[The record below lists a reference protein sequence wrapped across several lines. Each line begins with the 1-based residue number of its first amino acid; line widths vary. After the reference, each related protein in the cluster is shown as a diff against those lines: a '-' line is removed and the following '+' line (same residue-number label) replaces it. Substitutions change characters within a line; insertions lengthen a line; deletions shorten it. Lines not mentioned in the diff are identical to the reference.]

1 MDSVQYGDFV
11 SVLGHRKSPMM
22 MQAESSLSKKP
33 LGMRRSDGYSS
44 LKDKK
49 MARYSATRRS
59 PLKPSKEGQYT
70 GGPLL
75 TLFFETL
82 KKQPCKQK
90 TM

>member
-49 MARYSATRRS
+49 MARYSATNS
-59 PLKPSKEGQYT
+59 PLKHSKEYYLRLGTNKGQ
-70 GGPLL
+70 GN
-75 TLFFETL
+75 F
-82 KKQPCKQK
+82 
-90 TM
+90 